1 MLILAI
7 ETTGPLASVALAGDS
22 GPVYE
27 RCSGEEMSHLKN
39 LVPMV
44 SELLAECGRTMGD
57 VGCIAVSKGP
67 GSFTGIRIGV
77 STARA
82 LAQAAG
88 LPAIGVPTLEA
99 FAYSL
104 PGYGGLVCPIFD
116 ARRGQVY
123 SGLYSAR
130 ARSGRADEA
139 AGGLP
144 GAPESLIAGAAREPE
159 ALFGEIC
166 GLPWETMPEREL
178 LFFGDGAAM
187 CADMIGSVGARCGVS
202 AHAAPP
208 EALMQRASSVA
219 RMASAMLRGGGA
231 GSFHELLPAYM
242 RMAEAER
249 RLAALPL

>member
-7 ETTGPLASVALAGDS
+7 ETTGPAASVALADGA
-22 GPVYE
+22 GPVRE
-27 RCSGEEMSHLKN
+27 RLSDEGMGHLKN
-39 LVPMV
+39 LVPMI
-44 SELLAECGRTMGD
+44 SGLLAECGHTLGD
-57 VGCIAVSKGP
+57 VGCIAVSEGP

-77 STARA
+77 ATARA

-104 PGYGGLVCPIFD
+104 PGYSGLVCPIFD

-123 SGLYSAR
+123 SGLYSA
-130 ARSGRADEA
+130 
-139 AGGLP
+139 
-144 GAPESLIAGAAREPE
+144 GAPETLIAGAAREAE
-159 ALFGEIC
+159 GLFGEIR
-166 GLPWETMPEREL
+166 GVAWETRPERDL

-187 CADMIGSVGARCGVS
+187 CAGMIESVGACCGIAARV
-202 AHAAPP
+202 APP

-219 RMASAMLRGGGA
+219 RMAADMLKA
-231 GSFHELLPAYM
+231 GKAKGFSELLPVYM

-249 RLAALPL
+249 RLAEAKGV